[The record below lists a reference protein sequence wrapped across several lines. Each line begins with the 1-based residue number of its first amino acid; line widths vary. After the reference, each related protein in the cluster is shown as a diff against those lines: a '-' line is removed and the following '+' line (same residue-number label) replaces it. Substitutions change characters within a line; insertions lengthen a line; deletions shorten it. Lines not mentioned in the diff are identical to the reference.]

1 MNKIWNITQT
11 ICHRYSISK
20 ITTFLVLNT
29 LFWGIIFLI
38 AGLITLK
45 LDIFPKTGTV
55 ELLLLIVGYGVII
68 MGMFGGIIFLLRRDI
83 RDDRC
88 RSQDF

>member
-1 MNKIWNITQT
+1 MSKIWNITQT

-29 LFWGIIFLI
+29 LFWGIIFL
-38 AGLITLK
+38 
-45 LDIFPKTGTV
+45 
-55 ELLLLIVGYGVII
+55 
-68 MGMFGGIIFLLRRDI
+68 MCRDI
-83 RDDRC
+83 RDDRR